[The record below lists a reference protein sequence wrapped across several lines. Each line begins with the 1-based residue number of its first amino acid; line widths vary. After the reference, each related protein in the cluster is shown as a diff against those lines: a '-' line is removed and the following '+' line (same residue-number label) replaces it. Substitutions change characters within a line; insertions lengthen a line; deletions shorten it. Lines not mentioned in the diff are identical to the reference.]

1 MRRRGL
7 RSTVLINVPPY
18 KNMTVNPL
26 MMRLA
31 ALCLALLALT
41 GCVTRVAESPRVDAS
56 TLTGKVMCGYQG
68 WFNAEGDGAKRGY
81 NHWSRAGARPAPGNV
96 RVDMWPDLSEFPP
109 DERFPTDFKLADGSM
124 AEVFSSYRRPTV
136 LRHFEWMREHGIDG
150 VFIQRFISSLTRGTS
165 LAVNNAVL
173 DHCREGARR
182 SGRTYALMYDLSSLA
197 PGQADRLIDD
207 WKKLQRDTRLTSD
220 PAYLRHHG
228 KPLLAL
234 WGCGFKD
241 DKPRPSLD
249 DWRKIITFLKNDH
262 ESGGLAIMLG
272 VPSGWRTLTRD
283 AVADPALLELA
294 ALADVIS
301 PWTPGRYRTPEA
313 ATKQAADVW
322 TPDVA
327 WCRERGI
334 DFLPVAFPGFS
345 WHNMKPDAPL
355 NAIPRLGGRFFWS
368 QVTGAKRAGADMLYV
383 AMFDEVDEGTA
394 IFKVTNNPPVG
405 EGVQFAT
412 YEGLPSD
419 HYLKLTG
426 LAGKVMR
433 GGLPATDELP
443 LPLPPSK

>member
-1 MRRRGL
+1 
-7 RSTVLINVPPY
+7 
-18 KNMTVNPL
+18 MTSLPL
-26 MMRLA
+26 MLYATSLRRATPRLA
-31 ALCLALLALT
+31 
-41 GCVTRVAESPRVDAS
+41 RVRRFIVASWAMMVGSLHAAEIPRVDAS

-81 NHWSRAGARPAPGNV
+81 NHWSRAGARPAPENI
-96 RVDMWPDLSEFPP
+96 RVDMWPDLSEFPA
-109 DERFPTDFKLADGSM
+109 DERFPTDFVHADGTR

-136 LRHFEWMREHGIDG
+136 LRHFQWMREHGIDG
-150 VFIQRFISSLTRGTS
+150 VFVQRFISSLTRGTS
-165 LAVNNAVL
+165 LAVNNTVL

-207 WKKLQRDTRLTSD
+207 WKKILRDTRLTSD

-234 WGCGFKD
+234 WGCGFKSD

-249 DWRKIITFLKNDH
+249 DWRKILTFLKNDK

-272 VPSGWRTLTRD
+272 VPSAWRTQGHD
-283 AVADPALLELA
+283 SIADPVLLELA

-313 ATKQAADVW
+313 AAKQATDVW
-322 TPDVA
+322 TPDLA
-327 WCRERGI
+327 WCREHGI

-355 NAIPRLGGRFFWS
+355 NAIPRLGGQFFWS

-394 IFKVTNNPPVG
+394 IFKVTNIPPVG

-426 LAGKVMR
+426 LAGKVIR
-433 GGLPATDELP
+433 GELPATDELP
-443 LPLPPSK
+443 LAGLPPK

>member
-1 MRRRGL
+1 MPTQLSLTLDTQKLRPSSSRARRAL
-7 RSTVLINVPPY
+7 RFTLSLATVANVL
-18 KNMTVNPL
+18 N
-26 MMRLA
+26 
-31 ALCLALLALT
+31 
-41 GCVTRVAESPRVDAS
+41 AEEMPRVDSS

-81 NHWSRAGARPAPGNV
+81 NHWTRAGARPSPDNV
-96 RVDMWPDLSEFPP
+96 RVDMWPDLSDFPA
-109 DERFPTDFKLADGSM
+109 DERFPTDFFHADGTR

-150 VFIQRFISSLTRGTS
+150 VFVQRFINSLSKDTS
-165 LAVNNAVL
+165 LAANNAVL

-182 SGRTYALMYDLSSLA
+182 SGRAYALMYDLSSL
-197 PGQADRLIDD
+197 PVGQADRLIDD
-207 WKKLQRDTRLTSD
+207 WKKLLRDTRLTAD

-234 WGCGFKD
+234 WGCGFKAD

-249 DWRKIITFLKNDH
+249 DWQKILTFLKNDP

-272 VPSGWRTLTRD
+272 VPSAWRTQDRD
-283 AVADPALLELA
+283 AIADPALLKLA

-301 PWTPGRYRTPEA
+301 PWTPGRYSTPKA
-313 ATKQAADVW
+313 ATKQAENVW
-322 TPDVA
+322 TPDIA
-327 WCRERGI
+327 WCRARGI

-345 WHNMKPDAPL
+345 WHNMKGANEPL
-355 NAIPRLGGRFFWS
+355 NAIPRLEGRFLWS
-368 QVTGAKRAGADMLYV
+368 QVAGAKRAGANMLYV

-405 EGVQFAT
+405 KDVQFAT

-419 HYLKLTG
+419 YYLRLTG
-426 LAGKVMR
+426 LAGKVIR
-433 GGLPATDELP
+433 GELPATDEIPVTARSL
-443 LPLPPSK
+443 K